1 MGPDLIDR
9 AKRGDK
15 EAFTGLVLEHGDR
28 LYAVAYRILRDAVRA
43 EDAVQQTF
51 LLAWRELPS
60 LRDDGRL
67 EAWLY
72 RLLVNACYAE
82 IRHTRRW
89 QPGLR
94 LVSVEDPAEDDAQ
107 VSVAHRDELERAFRR
122 LSTEHRAVLVLHH
135 YVGLSGAEVGEALGL
150 SAGTVRSRLHY
161 ARQAMR
167 AAIEADARAY
177 RQRRHRM
184 TGQLDVDRVLEDWL
198 AEGPDRLPDRVVQ
211 ATVAQLDDIKQRKS
225 PWLPGSNRM
234 YQFILPT
241 AGVAAAIVI
250 AAVAL
255 TSFFRGPSVGA
266 PPGTPF
272 TSDRHGYTI
281 ILPEG
286 WTVEERPAPG
296 RSGRSS
302 TRPRIRAWTTSSGAI
317 PTRDHRSTCT
327 SPVSRSRPA

>member
-15 EAFTGLVLEHGDR
+15 EAFTGLVLQLGDR

-51 LLAWRELPS
+51 LVAWRELPT

-94 LVSVEDPAEDDAQ
+94 LVSVVDPAVDDAQ
-107 VSVAHRDELERAFRR
+107 LNVAHRDELERAFRR

-150 SAGTVRSRLHY
+150 SPGTVRSRLHY

-167 AAIEADARAY
+167 AAIEADARAFAN
-177 RQRRHRM
+177 
-184 TGQLDVDRVLEDWL
+184 G
-198 AEGPDRLPDRVVQ
+198 G
-211 ATVAQLDDIKQRKS
+211 
-225 PWLPGSNRM
+225 
-234 YQFILPT
+234 T
-241 AGVAAAIVI
+241 A
-250 AAVAL
+250 
-255 TSFFRGPSVGA
+255 
-266 PPGTPF
+266 
-272 TSDRHGYTI
+272 
-281 ILPEG
+281 
-286 WTVEERPAPG
+286 
-296 RSGRSS
+296 
-302 TRPRIRAWTTSSGAI
+302 
-317 PTRDHRSTCT
+317 
-327 SPVSRSRPA
+327 

>member
-15 EAFTGLVLEHGDR
+15 EAFTSLVLQHGDR

-51 LLAWRELPS
+51 LVAWRELLT

-94 LVSVEDPAEDDAQ
+94 LVSAEDPAVDDVQAT
-107 VSVAHRDELERAFRR
+107 VAHRDELERAFRR
-122 LSTEHRAVLVLHH
+122 LSTEHRAVIVLHH

-161 ARQAMR
+161 ARRAMR
-167 AAIEADARAY
+167 AAIEADARAFAN
-177 RQRRHRM
+177 
-184 TGQLDVDRVLEDWL
+184 G
-198 AEGPDRLPDRVVQ
+198 G
-211 ATVAQLDDIKQRKS
+211 
-225 PWLPGSNRM
+225 
-234 YQFILPT
+234 T
-241 AGVAAAIVI
+241 A
-250 AAVAL
+250 
-255 TSFFRGPSVGA
+255 
-266 PPGTPF
+266 
-272 TSDRHGYTI
+272 
-281 ILPEG
+281 
-286 WTVEERPAPG
+286 
-296 RSGRSS
+296 
-302 TRPRIRAWTTSSGAI
+302 
-317 PTRDHRSTCT
+317 
-327 SPVSRSRPA
+327 